1 MTSGTPASSPWG
13 AFSQDPRR
21 PDAASLRASDRDRD
35 VVLGV
40 LAEGYADGRITKEEY
55 DERSGS
61 TAAAKT
67 LGELPALIVDL
78 VPRTPTRPRSDLALA
93 STEELHARAVQKW
106 EADRRGAL
114 AAVLVPSLI
123 CWTVWYF
130 ASSRHS
136 ADPGFPWPVIVTL
149 VTMLRLLQVLKSK
162 RDIVAREQAR
172 LERKQRKALE
182 SGPEEG

>member
-21 PDAASLRASDRDRD
+21 PDSASLRASDQDRD

-61 TAAAKT
+61 ATAAKT

-78 VPRTPTRPRSDLALA
+78 VPLTPTRSRNDLALA
-93 STEELHARAVQKW
+93 STEELYARAIQKW
-106 EADRRGAL
+106 EVHRRDAPR
-114 AAVLVPSLI
+114 AVLVPSLV
-123 CWTVWYF
+123 CWSVWYF
-130 ASSRHS
+130 ASFRHN

-149 VTMLRLLQVLKSK
+149 VTLLRLLQVLSNK

-172 LERKQRKALE
+172 LEMKQRKALE
-182 SGPEEG
+182 THPDDG

>member
-78 VPRTPTRPRSDLALA
+78 VPPTPTRPLGDLALA
-93 STEELHARAVQKW
+93 STEELRARAVQKW

-130 ASSRHS
+130 AGSRHS
-136 ADPGFPWPVIVTL
+136 ADPGFPWPAIVTL
-149 VTMLRLLQVLKSK
+149 VTMLRLLQVLINK

-172 LERKQRKALE
+172 LERKQRAAL
-182 SGPEEG
+182 

>member
-1 MTSGTPASSPWG
+1 M
-13 AFSQDPRR
+13 
-21 PDAASLRASDRDRD
+21 RASDRDRD

-55 DERSGS
+55 DERAGS

-78 VPRTPTRPRSDLALA
+78 VPLSPARPLSDLALM
-93 STEELHARAVQKW
+93 STEELHARAVQKF
-106 EADRRGAL
+106 EADRRDAL
-114 AAVLVPSLI
+114 GTVLVPSLV

-130 ASSRHS
+130 ASFRHN
-136 ADPGFPWPVIVTL
+136 ADPGFPWPVVVTL
-149 VTMLRLLQVLKSK
+149 VTVLRLLKVITNQ

-182 SGPEEG
+182 AGPEEG

>member
-21 PDAASLRASDRDRD
+21 PEAATLRASDRDRD

-78 VPRTPTRPRSDLALA
+78 VPLTPTRPRNDLALA

-106 EADRRGAL
+106 EAYRRDAL
-114 AAVLVPSLI
+114 RTVLVPSLI

-130 ASSRHS
+130 ASFRHN

-149 VTMLRLLQVLKSK
+149 VTALRLLQVLTNKS
-162 RDIVAREQAR
+162 DIVAREQAR

-182 SGPEEG
+182 AGPEQG